1 MTETPTRYSEF
12 LPQGAMYFYREK
24 HIYCRYQYLLKD
36 PVDPALL
43 QQAVD
48 AALDAAD
55 YFKMK
60 LVREKRDVYLVEND
74 RPFTVRL
81 GSELRAM
88 PEETDGYLFN
98 VSCEGDTVF
107 FDWFHFLADGH
118 GMARFLTRILMEY
131 CNRRYGAGFACPAM
145 ASAPAYDIQA
155 LVALDPTA
163 GQESL
168 PAVEPVQPEAG
179 RLGRSMVRLDKQSLV
194 DVAVASGVKPVSALL
209 GLLSLAMQ
217 PLLGRER
224 VEYCYSTDT
233 RRTLGVPDAFYNCVA
248 SFRYGVDAGPDVR
261 LADIVPAIDADLK
274 GNLVPEVQLG
284 QMAKMMNWVVR
295 VDALKAPLKI
305 KRRVFSMGE
314 AMGNFPA
321 DFWISYLGDP
331 LDPDRG
337 YPPALLDYIRD
348 FQVWVPPDGAS
359 VGYEVASLHGQLIL
373 CIQDKLGRAGLT
385 EAIRAVCRREGVKV
399 LSTAEMGPALPYQ
412 E

>member
-1 MTETPTRYSEF
+1 
-12 LPQGAMYFYREK
+12 K

-98 VSCEGDTVF
+98 VSCEGDTV
-107 FDWFHFLADGH
+107 
-118 GMARFLTRILMEY
+118 T
-131 CNRRYGAGFACPAM
+131 RRYGAGFACPAM
-145 ASAPAYDIQA
+145 ASAPAYDMQA

-179 RLGRSMVRLDKQSLV
+179 RLSRSMVRLDKQSLV

-224 VEYCYSTDT
+224 GS
-233 RRTLGVPDAFYNCVA
+233 
-248 SFRYGVDAGPDVR
+248 
-261 LADIVPAIDADLK
+261 
-274 GNLVPEVQLG
+274 
-284 QMAKMMNWVVR
+284 
-295 VDALKAPLKI
+295 
-305 KRRVFSMGE
+305 GE
-314 AMGNFPA
+314 
-321 DFWISYLGDP
+321 
-331 LDPDRG
+331 R
-337 YPPALLDYIRD
+337 
-348 FQVWVPPDGAS
+348 
-359 VGYEVASLHGQLIL
+359 
-373 CIQDKLGRAGLT
+373 
-385 EAIRAVCRREGVKV
+385 
-399 LSTAEMGPALPYQ
+399 
-412 E
+412 